1 MYLDKYIE
9 DHGKQTDYP
18 IFDDGI
24 YKDIIFPTNDL
35 FLAQFKGMNFNAV
48 DIVVKY
54 LAIENYY
61 GLNDFGFNLYKK
73 MQMLRT
79 GKNWNDRFI
88 SLIKSV
94 EKSYDDDSKIETDLN
109 YSIHDGAHRTALA
122 LFHNKKNVPVRLFNT
137 SIYRRSY
144 DLSWFY
150 ENLFTKEELEIIKN
164 KLIETSF
171 ELLEKIS
178 AGNYSHNKKYKKQ
191 MADEAVSKVKTLYFL
206 LLMIEKDKMIS
217 NKMIHKLRLQLD
229 NISKCL
235 VGWRKAI

>member
-1 MYLDKYIE
+1 M
-9 DHGKQTDYP
+9 
-18 IFDDGI
+18 
-24 YKDIIFPTNDL
+24 
-35 FLAQFKGMNFNAV
+35 
-48 DIVVKY
+48 
-54 LAIENYY
+54 
-61 GLNDFGFNLYKK
+61 
-73 MQMLRT
+73 
-79 GKNWNDRFI
+79 
-88 SLIKSV
+88 
-94 EKSYDDDSKIETDLN
+94 KIEEKKELEKN
-109 YSIHDGAHRTALA
+109 REIKKVNVDGD
-122 LFHNKKNVPVRLFNT
+122 FDN
-137 SIYRRSY
+137 
-144 DLSWFY
+144 
-150 ENLFTKEELEIIKN
+150 NLFDFIVEEKFKLLSYIYDYIDKMYEYIANFPRKHEIIKN

>member
-1 MYLDKYIE
+1 MKIE
-9 DHGKQTDYP
+9 EKKELEKNREIKKVNVDGD
-18 IFDDGI
+18 FD
-24 YKDIIFPTNDL
+24 NNL
-35 FLAQFKGMNFNAV
+35 
-48 DIVVKY
+48 
-54 LAIENYY
+54 
-61 GLNDFGFNLYKK
+61 FGFIVEEKFKLLSYIYDYIDK
-73 MQMLRT
+73 M
-79 GKNWNDRFI
+79 
-88 SLIKSV
+88 
-94 EKSYDDDSKIETDLN
+94 
-109 YSIHDGAHRTALA
+109 
-122 LFHNKKNVPVRLFNT
+122 
-137 SIYRRSY
+137 
-144 DLSWFY
+144 Y
-150 ENLFTKEELEIIKN
+150 EYIANFPRKHEIIKN

>member
-1 MYLDKYIE
+1 M
-9 DHGKQTDYP
+9 
-18 IFDDGI
+18 
-24 YKDIIFPTNDL
+24 
-35 FLAQFKGMNFNAV
+35 
-48 DIVVKY
+48 
-54 LAIENYY
+54 
-61 GLNDFGFNLYKK
+61 
-73 MQMLRT
+73 
-79 GKNWNDRFI
+79 
-88 SLIKSV
+88 
-94 EKSYDDDSKIETDLN
+94 KIEEKKELEKNREIKKVNVDGDFENNLFDFIVEEKFKLLN
-109 YSIHDGAHRTALA
+109 Y
-122 LFHNKKNVPVRLFNT
+122 
-137 SIYRRSY
+137 IYDY
-144 DLSWFY
+144 IDKMY
-150 ENLFTKEELEIIKN
+150 EYIANFPRKHEIIKN

>member
-1 MYLDKYIE
+1 M
-9 DHGKQTDYP
+9 
-18 IFDDGI
+18 
-24 YKDIIFPTNDL
+24 
-35 FLAQFKGMNFNAV
+35 
-48 DIVVKY
+48 
-54 LAIENYY
+54 
-61 GLNDFGFNLYKK
+61 
-73 MQMLRT
+73 
-79 GKNWNDRFI
+79 
-88 SLIKSV
+88 
-94 EKSYDDDSKIETDLN
+94 KIEEKKELEKNREIKKVNVDGDFDNNLFDFIVEEKFKLLN
-109 YSIHDGAHRTALA
+109 Y
-122 LFHNKKNVPVRLFNT
+122 
-137 SIYRRSY
+137 IYDY
-144 DLSWFY
+144 IDKMY
-150 ENLFTKEELEIIKN
+150 EYIANFPRKHEIIKN

>member
-1 MYLDKYIE
+1 MKIE
-9 DHGKQTDYP
+9 ENKELEKNREIKKVNVDGD
-18 IFDDGI
+18 FD
-24 YKDIIFPTNDL
+24 NNL
-35 FLAQFKGMNFNAV
+35 
-48 DIVVKY
+48 
-54 LAIENYY
+54 
-61 GLNDFGFNLYKK
+61 FGF
-73 MQMLRT
+73 
-79 GKNWNDRFI
+79 I
-88 SLIKSV
+88 V
-94 EKSYDDDSKIETDLN
+94 EEKFKLLN
-109 YSIHDGAHRTALA
+109 Y
-122 LFHNKKNVPVRLFNT
+122 V
-137 SIYRRSY
+137 Y
-144 DLSWFY
+144 DYIDKMY
-150 ENLFTKEELEIIKN
+150 EYIANFPRKHEIIKN